1 MEFCVATNITNHLV
15 TQNLLEDKQWAYMKG
30 KSTEQLLKHLTERWR
45 EAIERKLFVGI
56 LSVDLTKAFDTV
68 SHNIILRKL
77 NDLGIRRDIWL
88 WLKNY
93 LTERRHFVRIKGCD
107 SDTHII
113 AHGMPQGSV
122 LRPTFSRSL
131 QATSQ
136 NHYALRKLICMQTTN
151 NILYRRNDG
160 FANKHTR
167 QCSS

>member
-1 MEFCVATNITNHLV
+1 MGLYE
-15 TQNLLEDKQWAYMKG
+15 G
-30 KSTEQLLKHLTERWR
+30 KVNREQLLKHLTERWR

-68 SHNIILRKL
+68 SHNTILRKL

-93 LTERRHFVRIKGCD
+93 LTERKHFVRINGCD
-107 SDTHII
+107 SDTHVI

-160 FANKHTR
+160 IANKHTR
-167 QCSS
+167 QCSSRTPGMLRQKFVSTTPRKM

>member
-1 MEFCVATNITNHLV
+1 MGLYE
-15 TQNLLEDKQWAYMKG
+15 G
-30 KSTEQLLKHLTERWR
+30 KVNREQLLKYLTERWR

-93 LTERRHFVRIKGCD
+93 LTERKHFVRINGCD
-107 SDTHII
+107 SDTHVI

-136 NHYALRKLICMQTTN
+136 NHYALRKRICMQTTN

-160 FANKHTR
+160 IANKHIR
-167 QCSS
+167 QCSSWTPGMLRQKFDGTTPRKM

>member
-1 MEFCVATNITNHLV
+1 MEFCVESNITNHLV
-15 TQNLLEDKQWAYMKG
+15 TQNLLEDGQWANMKG
-30 KSTEQLLKHLTERWR
+30 KSTEQLLKQLTERWR
-45 EAIERKLFVGI
+45 EAIERKLFEGI
-56 LSVDLTKAFDTV
+56 LS
-68 SHNIILRKL
+68 HNIVLRKL

-93 LTERRHFVRIKGCD
+93 LTERKHFVRINGCD

-151 NILYRRNDG
+151 NILYRRKDG
-160 FANKHTR
+160 IANKHTR